1 MLLPFQVFKTSICS
15 QRRGHCDY
23 KGIPPFDC
31 CALYNKKM
39 TYLRTSVSKTS
50 ASELRHDQVNQCDIL
65 YKLLHNTK
73 TILVMGLKN

>member
-31 CALYNKKM
+31 CALYNKKNDIFENLGFQDIC
-39 TYLRTSVSKTS
+39 LRIET
-50 ASELRHDQVNQCDIL
+50 
-65 YKLLHNTK
+65 
-73 TILVMGLKN
+73 